1 MGDMEQTRC
10 QKCCPIHEY
19 IYRDVYT
26 AHQLRVI
33 DDALFQAMPHIKH
46 TLIQFFGVVKFCT
59 VDSLPHF

>member
-33 DDALFQAMPHIKH
+33 DDALFQAMPPVSYTHL
-46 TLIQFFGVVKFCT
+46 TLPTILRV
-59 VDSLPHF
+59 